1 MADTKI
7 TALTALTAADP
18 ANDVIPIVDV
28 SDTTMAASGTTKKIS
43 VNNILGASG
52 TATLASATITGD
64 LTVDTT
70 TLKVDSTNNR
80 VGVGTATP
88 TETLEVKGTANFY
101 NTSGTYVGFM
111 HNVTQVGYIGTANA
125 FVSGGATTNF
135 GLLAQ
140 SALVL
145 ASGALA
151 IERLKVEAAGDITI
165 STGNVVM
172 ATPGKGIDFTATASG
187 SGTMTSEL
195 LNDYEEGTFT
205 PTLATDDIN
214 FTSVGYTTQ
223 SAKYTKIGNLVTIAG
238 TIQTSSVVKG
248 TANGSVVIT
257 GLPFTQPS
265 TDARG
270 GVNCFAASSWLA
282 DAPLSG
288 DISGTRIF
296 LLKRA
301 TSVSAS
307 ANLAVADVSTGAAN
321 NIVRFSGQYYV

>member
-1 MADTKI
+1 MI
-7 TALTALTAADP
+7 TAQYVT
-18 ANDVIPIVDV
+18 
-28 SDTTMAASGTTKKIS
+28 
-43 VNNILGASG
+43 
-52 TATLASATITGD
+52 
-64 LTVDTT
+64 
-70 TLKVDSTNNR
+70 
-80 VGVGTATP
+80 
-88 TETLEVKGTANFY
+88 
-101 NTSGTYVGFM
+101 GTYAGMYAVRDG
-111 HNVTQVGYIGTANA
+111 
-125 FVSGGATTNF
+125 
-135 GLLAQ
+135 
-140 SALVL
+140 
-145 ASGALA
+145 
-151 IERLKVEAAGDITI
+151 AGDQRGIAWQTYKAGTGLI
-165 STGNVVM
+165 ESLRLSSDGNLSLANGNVVM
-172 ATPGKGIDFTATASG
+172 ATSGKGIDFSATTSG

-205 PTLATDDIN
+205 PSLATDDIN

-223 SAKYTKIGNLVTIAG
+223 TAKYTKVGNLVTIAG

-248 TANGSVVIT
+248 LANGAVVIT

-270 GVNCFAASSWLA
+270 GVNCFASSSWLA